1 MQFSTKKN
9 GGKFFFWKNAKL
21 GGEGS
26 EGGLAKDH
34 TFSGFFFVHPSLML
48 FCCKITCVAIYA
60 LLVSN
65 FWAGN
70 GAGVQKKTNMKYV
83 QCTLCMRALGKW
95 KLNTNQMERL
105 QVVAPPWKISQEG
118 SAGCDQIFSYFC
130 SDRILWNM
138 KNTIGARTNQG
149 WKQRQRTVL

>member
-1 MQFSTKKN
+1 MRLSETL
-9 GGKFFFWKNAKL
+9 KL
-21 GGEGS
+21 WVSMIKHSYQEAQLTLLILNLTCIS
-26 EGGLAKDH
+26 
-34 TFSGFFFVHPSLML
+34 PSFKRYYNVML

-70 GAGVQKKTNMKYV
+70 GAGVQKKTNMRYV

-95 KLNTNQMERL
+95 KLNTNQMEWL